1 MCPST
6 TPVVKRPGHSANPSL
21 AEVGTKPRTLHPH
34 SHTHPAVWLSGE
46 CAAIGVVNSRGIA
59 DIDEGQFMLTGD
71 SFSCLVFFFSASPVE
86 GDVESVFAD
95 GVSVTG
101 SSASSLSLSRR
112 C

>member
-1 MCPST
+1 
-6 TPVVKRPGHSANPSL
+6 
-21 AEVGTKPRTLHPH
+21 
-34 SHTHPAVWLSGE
+34 VWLSGE